1 MIGKKLLKRSLV
13 SVGLVAMY
21 YVLGRAT
28 CGYNMS
34 PFGFSVLLAM
44 LYFKK
49 NVLINSVC
57 FFVGNTFAGFDLPSL
72 LVSANMF
79 GVVLIISLLLKKTH
93 KNLNKYSILIPLVLG
108 LVGFCYFNCGTLK
121 QNLLLCFACII
132 CVIFTYF
139 MLCFGSAISR
149 GYNATLNLDEK
160 ICGSVILIV
169 FGMGLANINIA
180 FFEFSKFVG
189 VYMILCSTM
198 IFTQSTFLIAGLLG
212 LGSAICSTNLLY
224 LAVFVGYAL
233 AGVGFKTN
241 YKIFSALAVVLTEIV
256 VGLFF
261 KAYDSFTWFS
271 LVAVGGAGLIFLCTP
286 KIVFKKLKDVL
297 GCRRENLAVR
307 GLVNRTKSGICKRMN
322 ELAQVFDEMNV
333 VYRGMIKGV
342 LPETESKM
350 MLVNEL
356 QNKVCV
362 TCPERHN
369 CNRNNN
375 IKDVFDMLVECGFE
389 RGKVNLLDVPQYF
402 VNKCGRIN
410 FLISTLNQT
419 LKSYRNYTQL
429 VTNMDASRILIADQL
444 VGVKEMLQKLS
455 SEVRLNIT
463 FDIEKENK
471 IMEELSYKNVVC
483 YEAVVYEEHS
493 TSKNVS
499 LVLRQ
504 GAVNNAIIEKAVSKV
519 CKVKMMV
526 CSVDNNQIPN
536 ATLVTLKN
544 RGNYDLAFG
553 CSSISKNGVMK
564 NGDAHSVVKLDNGR
578 YMVALCDG
586 VGSGEKAHKISN
598 LSITLIENFYKA
610 GFEND
615 TILNSINKLLSLNND
630 ENFSSVDLCVLD
642 FNNNLS
648 DFIKL
653 GATYGFVKNKNKTE
667 IIESSGLPIGV
678 LEEMRPHITKKII
691 EPFDTIILIS
701 DGISDAFD
709 TKEDL
714 HDFIDNITTTNPQTI
729 SEEILDR
736 AVDLNDG
743 KIKDDMTVLVARVF
757 PV

>member
-1 MIGKKLLKRSLV
+1 MYRKKFLKRCFAYL
-13 SVGLVAMY
+13 GLTAMY

-28 CGYNMS
+28 CGYSMS
-34 PFGFSVLLAM
+34 PFGFSVLLAV
-44 LYFKK
+44 LFFRKK
-49 NVLINSVC
+49 VLLNAVC
-57 FFVGNTFAGFDLPSL
+57 FLIGNTFAGFNIASL
-72 LVSANMF
+72 FVSINMSC
-79 GVVLIISLLLKKTH
+79 VVFLTSLLLKKTH
-93 KNLNKYSILIPLVLG
+93 KNLNKYLILVPLLLG
-108 LVGFCYFNCGTLK
+108 LICFCYFNFGDIK
-121 QNLLLCFACII
+121 QNLLLCFACVL
-132 CVIFTYF
+132 CVIFTYS
-139 MLCFGSAISR
+139 MICFGGAISR
-149 GYNATLNLDEK
+149 GYNASLNLDEK
-160 ICGSVILIV
+160 VCGSIFLIV
-169 FGMGLANINIA
+169 FGMGLSNINIA

-189 VYMILCSTM
+189 VYAILCSTM
-198 IFTQSTFLIAGLLG
+198 VFPQTTFLIAGLLG
-212 LGSAICSTNLLY
+212 LGSAINSTNILY
-224 LAVFVGYAL
+224 IAVFVGYGL
-233 AGVGFKTN
+233 AGLGFKTN
-241 YKIFSALAVVLTEIV
+241 YKIFSVVAVVLTEIV
-256 VGLFF
+256 VGLYF
-261 KAYDSFTWFS
+261 KAYDYFTWFS
-271 LVAVGGAGLIFLCTP
+271 LISVGGAGLTFLCTP
-286 KIVFKKLKDVL
+286 KSVFQKLKDVL
-297 GCRRENLAVR
+297 GCRKENLAVR

-342 LPETESKM
+342 LPENESKM
-350 MLVNEL
+350 MLVCEL
-356 QNKVCV
+356 QSKVCAS
-362 TCPERHN
+362 CPERHN

-375 IKDVFDMLVECGFE
+375 IKDVYDMLVECGFE
-389 RGKVNLLDVPQYF
+389 RGRVNLLDVPQYF

-410 FLISTLNQT
+410 FLITTLNQT

-429 VTNMDASRILIADQL
+429 VSNMDASRVLIADQL
-444 VGVKEMLQKLS
+444 LGVKEMLQKLS
-455 SEVRLNIT
+455 NEVRLNIT
-463 FDIEKENK
+463 FDVEKENM
-471 IMEELSYKNVVC
+471 ILEELSYKNVVC

-493 TSKNVS
+493 TSQNVS
-499 LVLRQ
+499 LVLRR
-504 GAVNNAIIEKAVSKV
+504 GAIDNAVLEKAVSKV

-536 ATLVTLKN
+536 VTLVTLKN
-544 RGNYDLAFG
+544 KGNYDIAFG

-586 VGSGEKAHKISN
+586 VGSGEKAHRISN

-667 IIESSGLPIGV
+667 VIESSGLPIGV
-678 LEEMRPHITKKII
+678 LEEMRPHITKKVI

-714 HDFIDNITTTNPQTI
+714 RDFIDNITTTNPQTI

-736 AVDLNDG
+736 AVDLNNG
-743 KIKDDMTVLVARVF
+743 KIKDDMTVLVVRVF